1 MSQQSESDARRRN
14 RRKLIPVG
22 VCLFFGLMASFKA
35 IGYPRPA
42 TLTGADV
49 LGLIAIGLC
58 FGVALSGFMGLF
70 VAALTSRQSP
80 QESTEA
86 ELARLKE
93 RIAELEQRG
102 QKRTP

>member
-1 MSQQSESDARRRN
+1 MSQQSEDDARRRN
-14 RRKLIPVG
+14 RRRLIPFG
-22 VCLFFGLMASFKA
+22 VCFFFGLTASFKA
-35 IGYPRPA
+35 IGNPRLA

-58 FGVALSGFMGLF
+58 FGVALAGFMRFF
-70 VAALTSRQSP
+70 VAALTSRQP
-80 QESTEA
+80 PHESTEV

-102 QKRTP
+102 QKRTS

>member
-14 RRKLIPVG
+14 RRRLIPFG
-22 VCLFFGLMASFKA
+22 VFLFFGLMASFNA
-35 IGYPRPA
+35 IGNPRYA
-42 TLTGADV
+42 TYTGAGV

-58 FGVALSGFMGLF
+58 FGAALGGFLGLF
-70 VAALTSRQSP
+70 VAHISQQSP
-80 QESTEA
+80 QESTDA

-102 QKRTP
+102 QQRTC

>member
-1 MSQQSESDARRRN
+1 MSQQSEDDARRRN
-14 RRKLIPVG
+14 RRRLIPFG
-22 VCLFFGLMASFKA
+22 VCFFFGLTASFKA
-35 IGYPRPA
+35 IGNPRLA

-58 FGVALSGFMGLF
+58 FGVALVGFMSLF
-70 VAALTSRQSP
+70 LAHISRQSP

-102 QKRTP
+102 QKRTS

>member
-1 MSQQSESDARRRN
+1 MSQQSEDDARRRN
-14 RRKLIPVG
+14 RRRLIPFG
-22 VCLFFGLMASFKA
+22 VCFFFGLMASFKA
-35 IGYPRPA
+35 IGNPRYA

-58 FGVALSGFMGLF
+58 FGVALVGFIA
-70 VAALTSRQSP
+70 VISRQP
-80 QESTEA
+80 PRESTEA

-102 QKRTP
+102 QKGTS

>member
-14 RRKLIPVG
+14 WRKLIPFG
-22 VCLFFGLMASFKA
+22 VFLFFGLMPSFNA
-35 IGYPRPA
+35 IGNPRLA

-58 FGVALSGFMGLF
+58 FGAALGYFMGLF
-70 VAALTSRQSP
+70 VAHISRQSP

-102 QKRTP
+102 QKRTS